1 MRRSRHA
8 KIVATIGPASAGS
21 EKIRALYLSGA
32 DIFRLNFSHGS
43 HQDHARAYACIRG
56 LEREFGR
63 PIGILQDL
71 QGPKLRIGSLE
82 EGGLILRAGETVR
95 FVTEGT
101 KGQKQ
106 SIPLPHPEIFA
117 AVHPGQELLIDDG
130 RVRLKV
136 TEPGHGEIVA
146 QVVVGGAISDH
157 KGVNVPGAMLD
168 LSPLTK
174 KDRADLAFG
183 INLGVDWVALSFVQK
198 PYDLIEAR
206 ALIGEAAGLIA
217 KIETPRALDRID
229 DIIGLSDGVM
239 VARGDLGVE
248 IPPEEVPGRQKELVR
263 ACRLAGKPVIVAT
276 QMLDSMVARPTPT
289 RAETSD
295 VATAIYDG
303 ADAVMLSAESAS
315 GAYPVEAVAMMDR
328 IIKSTERH
336 HLYRS
341 LIEASRPDVED
352 TPAHAVAAG
361 GADLAATVGAKVIIG
376 FTAGGTTAVR
386 ISRSRP
392 PVPILALTP
401 DEKVA
406 RRMSLLWGVH
416 SAVSCDPS
424 GYEEMTRI
432 ASAAAH
438 QEGYIRSSDL
448 AVVVSGVPFGLR
460 GATNNLR
467 VVVC

>member
-8 KIVATIGPASAGS
+8 KIVATVGPASAGP

-32 DIFRLNFSHGS
+32 DIFRLNFSHGT
-43 HQDHARAYACIRG
+43 HEDHAKAYEYIRG

-82 EGGLILRAGETVR
+82 EGRLILRAGEMVR
-95 FVTEGT
+95 FVIDGT
-101 KGQKQ
+101 KGKRQ

-117 AVHPGQELLIDDG
+117 AVHPGQEFLIDDG
-130 RVRLKV
+130 RVRLTV
-136 TEPGHGEIVA
+136 TEPGEGEIFAKVT
-146 QVVVGGAISDH
+146 VGGLISDH

-183 INLGVDWVALSFVQK
+183 IDLRVDWVALSFVQK
-198 PYDLIEAR
+198 PSDLIEAR
-206 ALIGEAAGLIA
+206 ALIGQAAGLIA
-217 KIETPRALDRID
+217 KIETPMALDRID
-229 DIIGLSDGVM
+229 DIIGLSDAVM

-248 IPPEEVPGRQKELVR
+248 IPPEQVPGRQKELVR

-276 QMLDSMVARPTPT
+276 QMLDSMVAGPAPT

-315 GAYPVEAVAMMDR
+315 GAYPIEAVAMMDR
-328 IIKSTERH
+328 IIKSTEQH

-341 LIEASRPDVED
+341 LIDASRPDVEN
-352 TPAHAVAAG
+352 TPAHAVAAA
-361 GADLAATVGAKVIIG
+361 GADIAATVGAKVIIG
-376 FTAGGTTAVR
+376 FTAGGATAAR
-386 ISRSRP
+386 ISRSRS

-401 DEKVA
+401 DERMA
-406 RRMSLLWGVH
+406 RRLCLSWGVH
-416 SAVSCDPS
+416 SAVSSDPS
-424 GYEEMTRI
+424 GYEEMTQI
-432 ASAAAH
+432 ATAAAH
-438 QEGYIRSSDL
+438 HEGFVRSGDL
-448 AVVVSGVPFGLR
+448 AVVVSGVPFGVR
-460 GATNNLR
+460 GATNNVRL
-467 VVVC
+467 VAC